1 MDEKQMEQIYKERLE
16 ERIIG
21 YIASERS
28 ISLEKAMEIYY
39 NSSLADKIHHGEEG
53 IQYLDYKVLAK
64 LLDESEI

>member
-1 MDEKQMEQIYKERLE
+1 
-16 ERIIG
+16 
-21 YIASERS
+21 
-28 ISLEKAMEIYY
+28 MEIYY

>member
-1 MDEKQMEQIYKERLE
+1 MDEKQMEQIYQERLE

-39 NSSLADKIHHGEEG
+39 NSSFYYTCASCI
-53 IQYLDYKVLAK
+53 
-64 LLDESEI
+64 